1 MRKLRQKLPWLLAA
15 LLCLMVTVAWH
26 LEQAF
31 EHPALATL
39 GTPTSVTGD
48 RPIEPIPNLL
58 PELNSQKVALGNQL
72 YQDPQFS
79 KDNKVSC
86 ASCHALDK
94 GGTDRRVRSVG
105 INGKVGFINAPTIL
119 NSSLHFKQF
128 WDGRAESLEAQID
141 GPVHND
147 LEMGSSWPEIIG
159 KLKQSSD
166 YRAQFNQLYDDGITD
181 TNIKNAIATYE
192 RSLNTP
198 NSRFDRYLNGD
209 KTALNAE
216 EQEGYRLFQG
226 NGCVACHQG
235 VLLGGNLFQKF
246 GVFGDY
252 FQDRG
257 NITQAD
263 YGRFNVTKKEEDRFV
278 FKVPSLRN
286 VELTAPY
293 FHDGQAETLDEAVR
307 VMMRYQLGRE
317 ASSEDINL
325 IIKFL
330 TTLTGQQQGVS

>member
-1 MRKLRQKLPWLLAA
+1 MRKLRQKLPLLLAA
-15 LLCLMVTVAWH
+15 LLCLILIVSWH
-26 LEQAF
+26 LEQSL

-39 GTPTSVTGD
+39 GTPASVTGD

-58 PELNSQKVALGNQL
+58 PELDSQKIALGNKL
-72 YQDPQFS
+72 YQDPQLS

-86 ASCHALDK
+86 ATCHALDK

-105 INGKVGFINAPTIL
+105 INGKVGLVNAPTIL

-141 GPVHND
+141 GPIHND

-159 KLKQSSD
+159 KLKQSPE
-166 YRAQFNQLYDDGITD
+166 YAAQFRQLYDDGITD
-181 TNIKNAIATYE
+181 NNIKNAIATYE

-209 KTALNAE
+209 KTALSAE

-246 GVFGDY
+246 GVYGDY
-252 FQDRG
+252 FKDRG
-257 NITQAD
+257 NITKAD
-263 YGRFNVTKKEEDRFV
+263 YGRFNITKKEEDRFT

-307 VMMRYQLGRE
+307 VMTRYQLGRE
-317 ASSEDINL
+317 ASSKDINL

-330 TTLTGQQQGVS
+330 TTLTGQQEGVS